1 MRTMP
6 RATPSAM
13 RGWGARRA
21 GVRLCSFGGS
31 SKNSTNNRN
40 VKSEPKYLAC
50 EEFPIRAFYF
60 RTISCSSVL
69 SWLPWWA
76 AAFSTDSFMHLASQN
91 TYVAKDQPRSPPC
104 FRRQETSYEEVLIIR
119 TFRCDSHL
127 FTRFCCVF
135 CNISFL
141 PGKCFIYIS

>member
-6 RATPSAM
+6 RAAPSAM
-13 RGWGARRA
+13 HGWGALRRCQA
-21 GVRLCSFGGS
+21 VLICGGS
-31 SKNSTNNRN
+31 PKNSTNNRN

-76 AAFSTDSFMHLASQN
+76 AAFSTDSFKHLASQN
-91 TYVAKDQPRSPPC
+91 TYVAKDQPRSPPRL
-104 FRRQETSYEEVLIIR
+104 RRQETSYEEVLIIR
-119 TFRCDSHL
+119 TFQ
-127 FTRFCCVF
+127 V
-135 CNISFL
+135 
-141 PGKCFIYIS
+141 